1 MTPEDPQDLLHALS
15 LAFTEAHSKS
25 EALYARAALDPTL
38 WPEAAEARKAFNAIQ
53 EKWIVAVD
61 DMVCDQIEQRRS
73 KHDQPIPPPPNTRR
87 RPRA

>member
-1 MTPEDPQDLLHALS
+1 MTPEDPQDLLHELS

-53 EKWIVAVD
+53 EKWIVAAD
-61 DMVCDQIEQRRS
+61 NMVCAQIEQRRRR
-73 KHDQPIPPPPNTRR
+73 HDQPVPPPPNT
-87 RPRA
+87 